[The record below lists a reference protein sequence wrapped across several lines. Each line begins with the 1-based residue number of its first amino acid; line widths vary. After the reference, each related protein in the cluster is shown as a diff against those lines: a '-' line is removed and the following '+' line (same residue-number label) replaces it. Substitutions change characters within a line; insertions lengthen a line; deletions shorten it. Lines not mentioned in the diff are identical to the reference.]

1 MKKAIFIFTV
11 IVLGIIINNL
21 LHSIYDLWHKQDLLT
36 SAKKELD
43 TEKLKNSKLKGELSY
58 TETQQFLDETA
69 RNKLFLAKPGEKQVL
84 VSKNI
89 IKIDNQNLNID
100 RTQNWQKW
108 LQIFF

>member
-84 VSKNI
+84 VSKNL